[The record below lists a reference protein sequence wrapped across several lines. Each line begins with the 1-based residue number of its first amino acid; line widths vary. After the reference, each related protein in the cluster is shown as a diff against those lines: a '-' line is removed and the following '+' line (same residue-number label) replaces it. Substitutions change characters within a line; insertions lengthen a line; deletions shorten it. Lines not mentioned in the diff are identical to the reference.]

1 MDTIFV
7 TEKLILHTEKEQ
19 LLGISFWD
27 KVGSDGSKL
36 HTKALSEPVP
46 IKDLKGAIDLYLE
59 DDGKVS
65 ECKKETSEKHIEI
78 GRDWAIRELGYC
90 ILTGWAVE
98 FCPLN
103 DGTNLRIQ
111 VSKCGKSSYQI
122 IPISTTV
129 EFYMKVGETIYN
141 LRQDIMNNFPNL
153 EQEYK
158 PWRE

>member
-7 TEKLILHTEKEQ
+7 TEKLILHAEKEQ

-27 KVGSDGSKL
+27 KIGSDSSKL
-36 HTKALSEPVP
+36 HTKALSEPVS

-59 DDGKVS
+59 DDEKAS
-65 ECKKETSEKHIEI
+65 ECEKGINEKHIEI

-90 ILTGWAVE
+90 ILTGWTVE

-103 DGTNLRIQ
+103 GGVDLKIQ
-111 VSKCGKSSYQI
+111 VSKCGKTSYQI
-122 IPISTTV
+122 IPVSTTV
-129 EFYMKVGETIYN
+129 EFYMKVGETIYS
-141 LRQDIMNNFPNL
+141 LRQDIMDNFPNL

-158 PWRE
+158 TWRE